1 MGAVDGK
8 HVRITPPAGSG
19 SYYWNY
25 KGYNSLVLMG
35 IANANYELIMVHF
48 GINGR
53 ISDGGVIEYTEFYQK
68 LKHNELNIP
77 TPSKPNCSSTILPY
91 VFLGDEAFT
100 LREDFLKPFGQGQ
113 LNIERKIYNYRLSRA
128 RRVIENVFGILANR
142 FRVFHTSIN
151 LKLERIDKVVMA
163 CCTLHNFL
171 CRKRQQ
177 QYIFS
182 GSVDQE
188 NIEDGTIELGERP
201 LPNTLTDLE
210 IGHSRNSRQNSKD
223 VRDLYVDYFSNDGV
237 VSWQNKFI

>member
-1 MGAVDGK
+1 M
-8 HVRITPPAGSG
+8 
-19 SYYWNY
+19 
-25 KGYNSLVLMG
+25 
-35 IANANYELIMVHF
+35 
-48 GINGR
+48 
-53 ISDGGVIEYTEFYQK
+53 
-68 LKHNELNIP
+68 
-77 TPSKPNCSSTILPY
+77 
-91 VFLGDEAFT
+91 
-100 LREDFLKPFGQGQ
+100 KPFGQGQ

-177 QYIFS
+177 HYIFS

-188 NIEDGTIELGERP
+188 NIEDGT

-210 IGHSRNSRQNSKD
+210 IGHSRNSRQNAKD